1 MQLIIEYMLNAQNA
15 QLNTIID
22 KSHHIKS
29 LMNTIK
35 KLETDK
41 MKLKGNLKTAN
52 HNVVSTSK
60 LWHVHTV
67 VSCDIII
74 LYL

>member
-41 MKLKGNLKTAN
+41 MKLKGNLK
-52 HNVVSTSK
+52 K
-60 LWHVHTV
+60 LKGNNGN
-67 VSCDIII
+67 
-74 LYL
+74 